1 MGQRSPPFIATP
13 LCHHPISPHSLLQT
27 EEARAEA
34 LHLMGNVSNLCT
46 PKNGELVIHATQ
58 VGGSREKGG
67 GGRRG
72 VVEV

>member
-1 MGQRSPPFIATP
+1 MKCFHINWTMLCSPPPA
-13 LCHHPISPHSLLQT
+13 LCSKT

-58 VGGSREKGG
+58 VLQAVGTPT
-67 GGRRG
+67 
-72 VVEV
+72 

>member
-1 MGQRSPPFIATP
+1 M
-13 LCHHPISPHSLLQT
+13 LQT
-27 EEARAEA
+27 EEVRAEA